1 VDLAA
6 ARHAFVTGGASG
18 IGLAIADAL
27 AAEGV
32 PVTLADVDAEA
43 LAVVLAA
50 RDARFRGQ
58 VLDVRDRA
66 GWARA
71 RAEAEAA
78 FGPVDILINNAGVAP
93 DGMELADMDPDAFD
107 WVVAINLTG
116 VFNGVSTFGKA
127 FRALGRGQIVNTASM
142 SGMTADWPG
151 LGSYASSKFGVAAMT
166 EVLRMEMEPYGV
178 GVSLFCPGTTATNL
192 MANTVK
198 LGGKLRDPEGSL
210 LGFPVQPAQVAAIVV
225 KGIAENRP
233 YIFTHPER
241 RVAVEGRFA
250 RIMADFEGP
259 GG

>member
-1 VDLAA
+1 MDLAE

-27 AAEGV
+27 AAQNL
-32 PVTLADVDAEA
+32 PVTIADIDGDALAAILADRGEHC
-43 LAVVLAA
+43 
-50 RDARFRGQ
+50 RGQ
-58 VLDVRDRA
+58 LLDVRDRA

-93 DGMELADMDPDAFD
+93 DGMELADMDPEAFD

-116 VFNGVSTFGKA
+116 VFNGVSAFGKG
-127 FRALGRGQIVNTASM
+127 FRALGRGHIVNTASM

-151 LGSYASSKFGVAAMT
+151 LGSYSSSKFGVAAMT

-192 MANTVK
+192 MANTLK
-198 LGGKLRDPEGSL
+198 LGGKLRDPQGSL
-210 LGFPVQPAQVAAIVV
+210 LGFPVQPAHVAGLVV

-241 RVAVEGRFA
+241 KAAVEARFA
-250 RIMADFEGP
+250 RIMADFEGLAE
-259 GG
+259 